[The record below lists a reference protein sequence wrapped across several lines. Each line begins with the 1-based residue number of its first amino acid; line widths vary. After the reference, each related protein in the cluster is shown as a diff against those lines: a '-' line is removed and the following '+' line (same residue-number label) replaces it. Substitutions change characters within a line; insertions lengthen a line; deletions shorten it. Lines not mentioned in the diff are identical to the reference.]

1 MKKKLIFALAG
12 MLLITACG
20 AKEGIQ
26 ISNVWARTSTQGMNS
41 AVYFVIQNH
50 NKEADELIGVAS
62 DVADAVEIHES
73 KMEGDVMN
81 MNRVESV
88 VLEPS
93 VEVEFMP
100 GGYHVM
106 LIGLKQNLKAGD
118 EVEVVL
124 QFRNSP
130 DITLMV
136 PVKAPDGMD
145 MNNMGN

>member
-12 MLLITACG
+12 ILLISACG